1 MKKLSGDLPSSPHA
15 VVPSPATLNLV
26 NFLIEGC
33 SVLSFPAVMRIWK
46 HVRESGVNPCWWMA
60 FVKAICKLLVDM
72 SSCVYRKIPSAFS
85 MLFRLN
91 ESNES
96 NESNPL
102 HSIVVFRI
110 LNSHHL
116 FWVFL
121 FHLFDLDF
129 ECFSTQ
135 YL

>member
-1 MKKLSGDLPSSPHA
+1 MKKLSGDLPSSPHV

-85 MLFRLN
+85 LLFRLN

-96 NESNPL
+96 NEST
-102 HSIVVFRI
+102 SFYC
-110 LNSHHL
+110 
-116 FWVFL
+116 
-121 FHLFDLDF
+121 
-129 ECFSTQ
+129 CFSNIEFTS
-135 YL
+135 LILSFLIPFIRFRF

>member
-85 MLFRLN
+85 LLFRLN

-96 NESNPL
+96 NGSNGSNESNPA
-102 HSIVVFRI
+102 
-110 LNSHHL
+110 NSSAS
-116 FWVFL
+116 
-121 FHLFDLDF
+121 
-129 ECFSTQ
+129 FSPFG
-135 YL
+135 